1 MNTTRLRF
9 RGPVLVEELAL
20 ELELEVAPALVMT
33 MELMRG
39 STLAKEAGCHW
50 ASNGSV
56 SAGASTVPPVSPP
69 VSVVAAGFTRTSL
82 WRSWRSWPLAWQL
95 LRAEVWGQ
103 RKADA

>member
-1 MNTTRLRF
+1 MA
-9 RGPVLVEELAL
+9 EL
-20 ELELEVAPALVMT
+20 ELELEVALALVMT

>member
-1 MNTTRLRF
+1 MPLGQQRVR
-9 RGPVLVEELAL
+9 
-20 ELELEVAPALVMT
+20 
-33 MELMRG
+33 
-39 STLAKEAGCHW
+39 
-50 ASNGSV
+50 V
-56 SAGASTVPPVSPP
+56 SWCQHVPPVSPP